1 MDNGLSAADVMA
13 LTNDNG
19 MNNWVNNPFIYL
31 VWLALLGGNGLFGG
45 WGGGSGSP
53 STEGSLTR
61 SALYEANNNQ
71 DIFRNFG
78 EIAGEL
84 SSFER
89 EATASWGNIRY
100 DMLGG
105 FCDLGQQ
112 IAQNRYA
119 QQLAN
124 CGIERNIDSV
134 KAEAYKNTCEI
145 TTAIHG
151 EAEATR
157 ALITANTMQDL
168 RDKLADRD
176 RQLQAA
182 NFEISQ
188 QQQTAGLIDTLRPIS
203 RPAYLTTSPYASIN
217 PYGYSS
223 SCGCSGCNSYNG
235 LL

>member
-1 MDNGLSAADVMA
+1 MAD
-13 LTNDNG
+13 
-19 MNNWVNNPFIYL
+19 WCNNPFIYL
-31 VWLALLGGNGLFGG
+31 VWLALLGGGGIFGG
-45 WGGGSGSP
+45 WGNGYGAGNNP
-53 STEGSLTR
+53 SVEGSLTR
-61 SALYEANNNQ
+61 SALYETNNSQ

-78 EIAGEL
+78 ELASEL
-84 SSFER
+84 SNFER
-89 EATASWGNIRY
+89 VATDAWGNIRY

-105 FCDLGQQ
+105 FCNVGQQ
-112 IAQNRYA
+112 IAENRYA

-145 TTAIHG
+145 TTAIHD

-188 QQQTAGLIDTLRPIS
+188 QTQTANIIDNLRPVS
-203 RPAYLTTSPYASIN
+203 RPAYITCSPYASVN
-217 PYGYSS
+217 NG
-223 SCGCSGCNSYNG
+223 CGCGCMG
-235 LL
+235 A

>member
-1 MDNGLSAADVMA
+1 MDSGLSAADVMA
-13 LTNDNG
+13 MTKDNG
-19 MNNWVNNPFIYL
+19 MADWCNNPFIYL
-31 VWLALLGGNGLFGG
+31 VWLALLGGGGIFGG
-45 WGGGSGSP
+45 WGNGYGAGNNP
-53 STEGSLTR
+53 SVEGSLTR
-61 SALYEANNNQ
+61 SALYETNNSQ

-78 EIAGEL
+78 ELAGEL
-84 SSFER
+84 SNFER
-89 EATASWGNIRY
+89 VATDAWGNIRY

-105 FCDLGQQ
+105 FCNVGQQ
-112 IAQNRYA
+112 IAENRYA

-145 TTAIHG
+145 TTAIHD

-188 QQQTAGLIDTLRPIS
+188 QTQTANIIDNLRPVS
-203 RPAYLTTSPYASIN
+203 RPAYITCSPYASVN
-217 PYGYSS
+217 NG
-223 SCGCSGCNSYNG
+223 CGCMGA
-235 LL
+235 

>member
-1 MDNGLSAADVMA
+1 MDSGLSAADVMA
-13 LTNDNG
+13 MTKDNG
-19 MNNWVNNPFIYL
+19 MADWCNNPFIYL
-31 VWLALLGGNGLFGG
+31 VWLALLGGGGIFGG
-45 WGGGSGSP
+45 WGNGYGAGNNP
-53 STEGSLTR
+53 SVEGSLTR
-61 SALYEANNNQ
+61 SALYETNNSQ

-78 EIAGEL
+78 ELASEL
-84 SSFER
+84 SNFER
-89 EATASWGNIRY
+89 VATDAWGNIRY

-105 FCDLGQQ
+105 FCNVGQQ
-112 IAQNRYA
+112 IAENRYA

-145 TTAIHG
+145 TTAIHD

-188 QQQTAGLIDTLRPIS
+188 QTQTANIIDNLRPVS
-203 RPAYLTTSPYASIN
+203 RPAYITCSPYASVN
-217 PYGYSS
+217 NG
-223 SCGCSGCNSYNG
+223 CGCGCMG
-235 LL
+235 A

>member
-1 MDNGLSAADVMA
+1 
-13 LTNDNG
+13 
-19 MNNWVNNPFIYL
+19 
-31 VWLALLGGNGLFGG
+31 
-45 WGGGSGSP
+45 
-53 STEGSLTR
+53 
-61 SALYEANNNQ
+61 
-71 DIFRNFG
+71 
-78 EIAGEL
+78 
-84 SSFER
+84 
-89 EATASWGNIRY
+89 
-100 DMLGG
+100 MLGG

-157 ALITANTMQDL
+157 ALITANTMQEL
-168 RDKLADRD
+168 RDRLADRD

-203 RPAYLTTSPYASIN
+203 RPAYITASPYTSVSG
-217 PYGYSS
+217 YG
-223 SCGCSGCNSYNG
+223 CGCGCNSCSG
-235 LL
+235 M

>member
-13 LTNDNG
+13 LTNGNDA
-19 MNNWVNNPFIYL
+19 WTNNPFIYL

-45 WGGGSGSP
+45 WGGGAGNSP
-53 STEGSLTR
+53 SVEGSLTR
-61 SALYEANNNQ
+61 SALYEANNSQ
-71 DIFRNFG
+71 DVFRNLG
-78 EIAGEL
+78 EIEGEL
-84 SSFER
+84 SNFER

-100 DMLGG
+100 DMLSG
-105 FCDLGQQ
+105 FSDLGQQ

-145 TTAIHG
+145 TTAIHN

-157 ALITANTMQDL
+157 ALINANTMQDL
-168 RDKLADRD
+168 RDRLADRD

-188 QQQTAGLIDTLRPIS
+188 QQQTAGLIDTLRPVS
-203 RPAYLTTSPYASIN
+203 RPAYITCSPYSSIN
-217 PYGYSS
+217 NGCGCGCNGYGY
-223 SCGCSGCNSYNG
+223 GA
-235 LL
+235 

>member
-13 LTNDNG
+13 LTKDNG
-19 MNNWVNNPFIYL
+19 MADWCNNPFIYL
-31 VWLALLGGNGLFGG
+31 VWLALLGGGGIFGG
-45 WGGGSGSP
+45 WGNGYGAGNSP
-53 STEGSLTR
+53 SVEGSLTR
-61 SALYEANNNQ
+61 SALYETNNSQ

-78 EIAGEL
+78 ELAGEL
-84 SSFER
+84 SNFER
-89 EATASWGNIRY
+89 VATDAWGNIRY

-105 FCDLGQQ
+105 FCNVGQQ
-112 IAQNRYA
+112 LAENRYA

-145 TTAIHG
+145 TTAIHD

-188 QQQTAGLIDTLRPIS
+188 QTQTASIIDNLRPVS
-203 RPAYLTTSPYASIN
+203 RPAYITCSPYASVN
-217 PYGYSS
+217 NG
-223 SCGCSGCNSYNG
+223 CGCGCMG
-235 LL
+235 A

>member
-13 LTNDNG
+13 MTKDSG
-19 MNNWVNNPFIYL
+19 MDNWVNNPFIYL
-31 VWLALLGGNGLFGG
+31 VWLALLGGGGIFGG
-45 WGGGSGSP
+45 WGGNYGGNSP
-53 STEGSLTR
+53 SVEGSLTR
-61 SALYEANNNQ
+61 SALYETNNSQ

-78 EIAGEL
+78 ELAGEL
-84 SSFER
+84 SNFER
-89 EATASWGNIRY
+89 VATDAWGNIRY

-105 FCDLGQQ
+105 FCNVGQQ
-112 IAQNRYA
+112 IAENRYA

-134 KAEAYKNTCEI
+134 KAEAYRNTCEI
-145 TTAIHG
+145 TTAIHD

-188 QQQTAGLIDTLRPIS
+188 QTQTASIIDNLRPVS
-203 RPAYLTTSPYASIN
+203 RPAYITCSPYASVN
-217 PYGYSS
+217 NG
-223 SCGCSGCNSYNG
+223 CGCMGA
-235 LL
+235 

>member
-1 MDNGLSAADVMA
+1 MDSGLSAADVMA
-13 LTNDNG
+13 MTKDNG
-19 MNNWVNNPFIYL
+19 MADWCNNPFIYL
-31 VWLALLGGNGLFGG
+31 VWLALLGGGGIFGG
-45 WGGGSGSP
+45 WGNGYGAGNNP
-53 STEGSLTR
+53 SVEGSLTR
-61 SALYEANNNQ
+61 SALYETNNSQ

-78 EIAGEL
+78 ELAGEL
-84 SSFER
+84 SNFER
-89 EATASWGNIRY
+89 VATDAWGNIRY

-105 FCDLGQQ
+105 FCNVGQQ
-112 IAQNRYA
+112 IAENRYA

-145 TTAIHG
+145 TTAIHD

-188 QQQTAGLIDTLRPIS
+188 QTQTANIIDNLRPVS
-203 RPAYLTTSPYASIN
+203 RPAYITCSPYASVN
-217 PYGYSS
+217 NG
-223 SCGCSGCNSYNG
+223 CGCGCMG
-235 LL
+235 A

>member
-1 MDNGLSAADVMA
+1 MDARDFLINKKMIQSVLYSNIKRDNG
-13 LTNDNG
+13 NDYL
-19 MNNWVNNPFIYL
+19 VTQKFIYL
-31 VWLALLGGNGLFGG
+31 VWLALLGGGGFFGG
-45 WGGGSGSP
+45 WGGNYGGNSP
-53 STEGSLTR
+53 SVEGSLTR
-61 SALYEANNNQ
+61 SALYETNNSQ

-78 EIAGEL
+78 ELASEL

-112 IAQNRYA
+112 IAENRYA

-134 KAEAYKNTCEI
+134 KAEAYRNTCDI
-145 TTAIHG
+145 TTAIHAEG
-151 EAEATR
+151 EATR
-157 ALITANTMQDL
+157 ALITQNTMQEL

-188 QQQTAGLIDTLRPIS
+188 QNQTASLIDTLRPIS
-203 RPAYLTTSPYASIN
+203 RPAYITCSPYAS
-217 PYGYSS
+217 SS
-223 SCGCSGCNSYNG
+223 GCGCMGS
-235 LL
+235 

>member
-13 LTNDNG
+13 LTKDNG
-19 MNNWVNNPFIYL
+19 MENWMNNPFIYL
-31 VWLALLGGNGLFGG
+31 VWLALLGGGGIFGG
-45 WGGGSGSP
+45 WGGGYGYGGNSP
-53 STEGSLTR
+53 SVEGSLTR
-61 SALYEANNNQ
+61 SALYETNNSQ

-78 EIAGEL
+78 ELASEI
-84 SSFER
+84 SQFER

-112 IAQNRYA
+112 IAENRYA

-145 TTAIHG
+145 TTAIHSEG
-151 EAEATR
+151 EATR
-157 ALITANTMQDL
+157 ALITQNTMQEL
-168 RDKLADRD
+168 RDRLADRD

-188 QQQTAGLIDTLRPIS
+188 QTQTANLIDTLRPIS
-203 RPAYLTTSPYASIN
+203 RPAYITCSPYASIN
-217 PYGYSS
+217 N
-223 SCGCSGCNSYNG
+223 SCGCNTGCGCNG
-235 LL
+235 MGI

>member
-1 MDNGLSAADVMA
+1 M
-13 LTNDNG
+13 
-19 MNNWVNNPFIYL
+19 

-45 WGGGSGSP
+45 WGGGAGNSP
-53 STEGSLTR
+53 SVEGSLTR
-61 SALYEANNNQ
+61 SALYEANNSQ
-71 DIFRNFG
+71 DVFRNLG
-78 EIAGEL
+78 EIEGEL

-105 FCDLGQQ
+105 FSDLGQQ

-145 TTAIHG
+145 TTAIHN

-157 ALITANTMQDL
+157 ALINANTMQDL
-168 RDKLADRD
+168 RDRLADRD

-188 QQQTAGLIDTLRPIS
+188 QQ
-203 RPAYLTTSPYASIN
+203 
-217 PYGYSS
+217 
-223 SCGCSGCNSYNG
+223 
-235 LL
+235 

>member
-13 LTNDNG
+13 LTKDG
-19 MNNWVNNPFIYL
+19 GASSQWDNPFIYL
-31 VWLALLGGNGLFGG
+31 VWLALLGGGGLFGG
-45 WGGGSGSP
+45 WGGNYGGNSP
-53 STEGSLTR
+53 SVEGSLTR
-61 SALYEANNNQ
+61 SALYEANNSQ
-71 DIFRNFG
+71 DMFRNFG
-78 EIAGEL
+78 ELAGEL
-84 SSFER
+84 SNFER
-89 EATASWGNIRY
+89 VATDSWGNIRY
-100 DMLGG
+100 DMLDG
-105 FCDLGQQ
+105 FCGLGQQ
-112 IAQNRYA
+112 IAENRYA

-145 TTAIHG
+145 TTAIHD

-188 QQQTAGLIDTLRPIS
+188 QTQTASIIDNLRPVS
-203 RPAYLTTSPYASIN
+203 RPAYITCSPYASVN
-217 PYGYSS
+217 NG
-223 SCGCSGCNSYNG
+223 CGCGCMG
-235 LL
+235 A